1 MQDLQW
7 RQNIKFQRAEGHCSA
22 RLGSGEQPRLVTW
35 VLAVEGAPVHL
46 ALEAALG
53 GDGRRPPVGQGAADG
68 GGRVPS
74 CRPVHAVEL
83 NGVT

>member
-1 MQDLQW
+1 M
-7 RQNIKFQRAEGHCSA
+7 
-22 RLGSGEQPRLVTW
+22 EQPKLLTRVLV
-35 VLAVEGAPVHL
+35 VEGAPVHL
-46 ALEAALG
+46 ALKAALG
-53 GDGRRPPVGQGAADG
+53 CDGRRPPIWQRPADG